1 MKKTIVLLL
10 SLILLFSFV
19 SCNGS
24 TNSPSDSGS
33 SNKPS
38 SNEPQEITPP
48 NKSEWVEMS
57 DEQYNTINNALGN
70 LKTSLIKDY
79 CVEEFTFNSSAK
91 IGEESVSG
99 HIQQKMDMVAKVMTI
114 DGNLSC
120 AGANFVFNNCKLNIA
135 SGIPSIISGTITKNG
150 SPVVT
155 EDFNIISNIMS
166 NAGKKENYSKYTVD
180 DKSIYKMEGNEV
192 NITGLYS
199 MSYQMDLEKKV
210 EKDIYIIDASID
222 GKPLQFKQ
230 VVDRITGNNSIE
242 YFGLDGSFFTEE
254 SIIARFPYGIY
265 YYLHP

>member
-33 SNKPS
+33 SNKP
-38 SNEPQEITPP
+38 QEITPP

-57 DEQYNTINNALGN
+57 DEQYNTINNALRN

-79 CVEEFTFNSSAK
+79 YVEEFTFNSSAK

-99 HIQQKMDMVAKVMTI
+99 HIQRNADYIAKVMTI
-114 DGNLSC
+114 DGDLSY

-135 SGIPSIISGTITKNG
+135 SETPSIISGSITKNG
-150 SPVVT
+150 SSVVT
-155 EDFNIISNIMS
+155 EDFYIISNIISNAS
-166 NAGKKENYSKYTVD
+166 KKENYSKYTVD
-180 DKSIYKMEGNEV
+180 DKTIYKMEGNEV

-199 MSYQMDLEKKV
+199 EYYQMDLEKNI
-210 EKDIYIIDASID
+210 EKNIYVIDASID
-222 GKPLQFKQ
+222 GKTLQFKQ
-230 VVDRITGNNSIE
+230 VQDFNTGTNSIE
-242 YFGLDGSFFTEE
+242 YFGLDGTFFTEK
-254 SIIARFPYGIY
+254 SIIERFPYGIQ
-265 YYLHP
+265 YYLHH